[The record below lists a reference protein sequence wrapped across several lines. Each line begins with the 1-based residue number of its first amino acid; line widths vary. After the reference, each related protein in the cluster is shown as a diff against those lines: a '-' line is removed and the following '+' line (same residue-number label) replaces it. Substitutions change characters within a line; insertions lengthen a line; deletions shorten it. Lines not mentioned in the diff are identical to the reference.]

1 MSWHPEDPRSWGGWV
16 PGDPRWGRHRPTW
29 GWGHPARPLFDNQL
43 GHRLPSGGP
52 PARGELAIGIALAL
66 FLLSPLILLAWAAGQ
81 ALLRVTGIRWWKLAL
96 ASLAA
101 LAGVVIL
108 QGGPGPALAHHFSGY
123 MAWVRQYGAAEMH
136 LPMPGAFLV
145 TQLPLAVPTG
155 LLAAALNLAGRR
167 QAIDPAEVK
176 RKQREVVRGMTAAVR
191 RAAAVRDDHFGIP
204 ALGAQIDGDL
214 GWADKRGLVTVPRPM
229 QARSRLIIG
238 GSGMGKSVTT
248 EREAYAAATA
258 GRKFFLIDGKGTDPG
273 FVERALAGYL
283 WGNPHARVALWPELP
298 MDGWRGTPAAVHNR
312 LLAMLAWTEPYYKDI
327 ASLLLRLALNA
338 PGEDGPVRS
347 SQQLMARMDPEA
359 LAHRYEHDPDRL
371 REARSLCGREQARA
385 VQGAIS
391 RLANFF
397 AAVGGGFDA
406 GQAGYSFEDIDFGYF
421 RAPYLAGREDA
432 DACCRLL
439 LEDFAHYATLRK
451 PRKGEDATL
460 VFDEFS
466 AIAGGRETAIQLV
479 ERVRDAGCAIYLS
492 AQSPDGLGDERQQA
506 RLVGACSG
514 GLLLHAMPNPH
525 GLLAAA
531 GMVKVIEQT
540 WRLDPDGPTGNSSA
554 RIGERP
560 KIDPSV
566 VQQGREGE
574 AWYIARGRYEHL
586 MVARTRI
593 SDGYVA
599 RARAL
604 VALARSWRPTEVLP
618 GARAWRDAAAAAQ
631 GALQGLQRH
640 LAIQPPP
647 DHGHDGDPDGGL
659 PPAGYA
665 ACGDDDS
672 ARKLA
677 GEPAEPPAV
686 TAVRERLRLA
696 VAAAARDGDQEATV
710 ALVHEATRR
719 GLDTAEL
726 VAVAARHWPKPRLR
740 VRAWRAGRRWATG
753 SLRRL
758 HQPRQAASAVAERE
772 ARS

>member
-1 MSWHPEDPRSWGGWV
+1 VGGRAGIVAGDRHPLVETRPR
-16 PGDPRWGRHRPTW
+16 
-29 GWGHPARPLFDNQL
+29 
-43 GHRLPSGGP
+43 
-52 PARGELAIGIALAL
+52 LA
-66 FLLSPLILLAWAAGQ
+66 
-81 ALLRVTGIRWWKLAL
+81 
-96 ASLAA
+96 
-101 LAGVVIL
+101 
-108 QGGPGPALAHHFSGY
+108 GGPGRSDRPPGGVGSALAHHVAGY
-123 MAWVRQYGAAEMH
+123 LWLLRQVGKPIIH
-136 LPMPGAFLV
+136 LPMPGAFLWP
-145 TQLPLAVPTG
+145 QLPLAVPVG
-155 LLAAALNLAGRR
+155 LLAAALNAAGRPR
-167 QAIDPAEVK
+167 QAIDPAEVRRTQHQAAK
-176 RKQREVVRGMTAAVR
+176 RLTAAVR
-191 RAAAVRDDHFGIP
+191 RAAHLRDDHVGP
-204 ALGAQIDGDL
+204 VALGAQVDGDL
-214 GWADKRGLVTVPRPM
+214 GWADQRGLVTVPRAM
-229 QARSRLIIG
+229 QGRSRLIIG
-238 GSGMGKSVTT
+238 GSGMGKTT
-248 EREAYAAATA
+248 DIEREAFSAARA
-258 GRKFFLIDGKGTDPG
+258 GRKFFLIDGKGTDPQ

-283 WGNPHARVALWPELP
+283 WGHPHARVGIWPELP
-298 MDGWRGTPAAVHNR
+298 MNGWRGTPAAVHNR

-338 PGEDGPVRS
+338 PGEDGPVS
-347 SQQLMARMDPEA
+347 SSAQLMARLDPEA

-406 GQAGYSFEDIDFGYF
+406 GEGGYSFEDIDFGYF

-451 PRKGEDATL
+451 PRTGEDATL

-492 AQSPDGLGDERQQA
+492 AQSADGLGDERQQA

-531 GMVKVIEQT
+531 GMVKVVEQT
-540 WRLDPDGPTGNSSA
+540 WRLDSDGPTGNSSA
-554 RIGERP
+554 RIGEQP

-604 VALARSWRPTEVLP
+604 VALARSWRPTEALP

-631 GALQGLQRH
+631 GTLQGLQGH

-647 DHGHDGDPDGGL
+647 DHHSHDHPNGG
-659 PPAGYA
+659 PPAGHA
-665 ACGDDDS
+665 AARAGDDP
-672 ARKLA
+672 ARQLA
-677 GEPAEPPAV
+677 GEPTEPPPA
-686 TAVRERLRLA
+686 TAARERLRLA

-710 ALVHEATRR
+710 ALVGEATRR

-726 VAVAARHWPKPRLR
+726 VAVAERHWPKPRLR
-740 VRAWRAGRRWATG
+740 VRAWRAGRRWTTG